1 MFFDPRRDLDVM
13 VGGSA
18 SENFHGGDHTCPAEQ
33 CTEHHV
39 GEEVH
44 TAIDPRQ
51 PDEDGKDRDDGD
63 GECPDPPTAGMP
75 EQHHD
80 DGGVGDCCAGVA

>member
-39 GEEVH
+39 SEEMH
-44 TAIDPRQ
+44 AAIHPRQ
-51 PDEDGKDRDDGD
+51 AHAHREDCDNGD
-63 GECPDPPTAGMP
+63 SEPTDQRRRVCHSSTTTIA
-75 EQHHD
+75 E
-80 DGGVGDCCAGVA
+80 